1 MKISVIGSGNVAT
14 TLTVA
19 LAQFNTI
26 DAVCSLTPSHA
37 QALAQRVGAKV
48 VTLVENL
55 PTDSDL
61 YLIMVSDNAVE
72 KVAVQ
77 LPQVSGVVAHTAGSI
92 NISVL
97 QRFDNHGVLYP
108 MQSFTIGRQ
117 INTSTI
123 PFCIESSSKK
133 VEQQLVELVKQLSP
147 TILLMSSAQRAQCHL
162 AAVFS
167 SNFVNHMYAAA
178 AQIMQNAN
186 LPFEM
191 LRPLLAETLDKAF
204 ALGPDVAQTGPARR
218 GDTVVT
224 NRQREALPTADLQ
237 KMYSFVTESIMKK
250 YGKL

>member
-14 TLTVA
+14 TLSVA
-19 LAQFNTI
+19 LSQFNTI
-26 DAVCSLTPSHA
+26 DAVCSSTANHA
-37 QALAQRVGAKV
+37 QKLAQRVGAMAV
-48 VTLVENL
+48 AAVENM
-55 PTDSDL
+55 PVDSDL

-72 KVAVQ
+72 NVAAK
-77 LPQVSGVVAHTAGSI
+77 LPQVRGVVAHTAGSI
-92 NISVL
+92 NMNVL
-97 QRFDNHGVLYP
+97 QRFDNHGVFYP
-108 MQSFTIGRQ
+108 MQSFTAGRQ

-123 PFCIESSSKK
+123 PFCIEASSQM
-133 VEQQLVELVKQLSP
+133 VEQQLVELAKQLSP
-147 TILLMSSAQRAQCHL
+147 TVMLMSSAQRAQCHL

-178 AQIMQNAN
+178 AHIMQNAN
-186 LPFEM
+186 LPFNM
-191 LRPLLAETLDKAF
+191 LRPLLVETLDKAF